1 MTLRT
6 STRRVLL
13 ALAIVSLLAS
23 QAGCG
28 SSTEF
33 KGDSTPSTGGYVN
46 SHLLISA
53 EELDQRL
60 GETRL
65 TVIDPRPAGEYGQ
78 AHIPGALNV
87 SWDHLTYLAG
97 PNYWQLLPVVWIELG
112 LGLRGISRDHEIVVY
127 NDQQT
132 GWGEDGR
139 FFWMF
144 SYLGHE
150 RVRVLNGGWDQ
161 WVREGRRTT
170 TEVSPRSPTLYRVDL
185 RPDLLADKGWMVDNL
200 DDLGVVIIDSRSAE
214 EYHGTVL
221 YGEAR
226 GGHIPGAV
234 NLHWM
239 DTLGPDGRI
248 RPAAELERM
257 LGALGVSPDLEV
269 AAYCT
274 GGVRSGHLFF
284 VLKLLGYPSVR
295 NYDGSFWEWAADPS
309 LPVE

>member
-1 MTLRT
+1 M
-6 STRRVLL
+6 SIPIDIKKVLL
-13 ALAIVSLLAS
+13 FLAIVSLIAS

-46 SHLLISA
+46 SHLLISTRDL
-53 EELDQRL
+53 EQRL
-60 GETRL
+60 GDPQL
-65 TVIDPRPAGEYGQ
+65 TIIDSRPAGVYGQ

-87 SWDHLTYLAG
+87 QWNHFTYLLG
-97 PNYWQLLPVVWIELG
+97 PSYWQLLSAGWIELG

-127 NDQQT
+127 SDHQT

-150 RVRVLNGGWDQ
+150 RIRVLNGGWDQ

-185 RPDLLADKGWMVDNL
+185 RPELLADKDWMVESL
-200 DDLGVVIIDSRSAE
+200 DDPEVVIIDSRSAE
-214 EYHGTVL
+214 EYNGTVL

-248 RPAAELERM
+248 RPAAELEQM
-257 LGALGVSPDLEV
+257 FGELGVGPDREV

-284 VLKLLGYPSVR
+284 VLKLLGYPHVR

>member
-1 MTLRT
+1 MRIPRKKTLL
-6 STRRVLL
+6 SIL
-13 ALAIVSLLAS
+13 IVSLIAS

-28 SSTEF
+28 TSTEF

-46 SHLLISA
+46 AHLLISA
-53 EELDQRL
+53 GELEQRL
-60 GETRL
+60 DDPQL
-65 TVIDPRPAGEYGQ
+65 TVIDSRPTGEYRQ
-78 AHIPGALNV
+78 SHIPGAVNV
-87 SWDHLTYLAG
+87 QWNHLTYLLG
-97 PNYWQLLPVVWIELG
+97 PDYWQLLPVVWIQLG

-150 RVRVLNGGWDQ
+150 RVRVLNGGWNQ

-170 TEVSPRSPTLYRVDL
+170 AEVSPRSPTLYRVDL
-185 RPDLLADKGWMVDNL
+185 RPEFLADKDWMVESL
-200 DDLGVVIIDSRSAE
+200 DDPGVAIIDSRSAE
-214 EYHGTVL
+214 EYNGTVL

-239 DTLGPDGRI
+239 ETLGPDGRI

-257 LGALGVSPDLEV
+257 LGELGVSPDREV

-284 VLKLLGYPSVR
+284 VLKLLGYPNVR